1 MTTDCKVN
9 DEAVS
14 GSMSPNLKTS
24 GATLSNVVTSVDS
37 VDDDDLLDTVS
48 TFISCFEMLY
58 LSHSSYVTCFKLCNF
73 L

>member
-1 MTTDCKVN
+1 MTTDCEVN
-9 DEAVS
+9 DVAVS
-14 GSMSPNLKTS
+14 GSMSPNLQTS
-24 GATLSNVVTSVDS
+24 GATLSSVVLF
-37 VDDDDLLDTVS
+37 VDDDDSVETVS